1 MYWTRPMT
9 RDEAVMYARRKAA
22 ERYREPIETMW
33 PHHFVVG
40 LRRAGFAIVP
50 VEPTTAMVFAA
61 ERHAHGDAM
70 IRAAYAAYEKEMGDG

>member
-9 RDEAVMYARRKAA
+9 KTEALNSAVFGASGVRLNDDRCEQVFRDFR
-22 ERYREPIETMW
+22 
-33 PHHFVVG
+33 
-40 LRRAGFAIVP
+40 LAGFAIVP
-50 VEPTTAMVFAA
+50 IEPTTAMVFAA